1 MLFDWVIS
9 HFTSFIRL
17 LYLYN
22 MLMLF
27 PFIIQLTDILFTS
40 EGSQVN
46 DELVL
51 SEESEDEEVS
61 NYVVSASFSP
71 LERLWC
77 ILIKIV
83 T

>member
-1 MLFDWVIS
+1 
-9 HFTSFIRL
+9 
-17 LYLYN
+17 

-27 PFIIQLTDILFTS
+27 PFIIQLIDVLFTS

-61 NYVVSASFSP
+61 DYIVSASFSP
-71 LERLWC
+71 RR
-77 ILIKIV
+77 IIV
-83 T
+83 YSDKGSCCEMHHG